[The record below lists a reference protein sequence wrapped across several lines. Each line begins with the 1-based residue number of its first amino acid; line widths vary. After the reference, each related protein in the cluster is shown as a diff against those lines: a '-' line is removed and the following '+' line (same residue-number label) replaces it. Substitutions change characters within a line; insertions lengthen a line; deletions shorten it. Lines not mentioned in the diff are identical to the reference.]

1 MNLPATPP
9 NLTLAPLLEDGRN
22 ALACLDIAGMQKV
35 VLKRI
40 KLYHGG
46 NPWHRITHEAED
58 IFALADLGL
67 YTWPPLEQLYEAEF
81 ALWTQYSR
89 RSHRLIIR
97 FPDTVI
103 AKPARNA
110 VPDGSSE
117 PFRCMVISWMKQRRF
132 MAQEPHG
139 DKPTIL
145 V

>member
-40 KLYHGG
+40 MLYHGG

-81 ALWTQYSR
+81 ALWTLDSQ

-103 AKPARNA
+103 AKPARNTI
-110 VPDGSSE
+110 PDGSSE
-117 PFRCMVISWMKQRRF
+117 PFRSLVISWMKQRRF
-132 MAQEPHG
+132 LTRELHG